1 MVLEKTLLF
10 SFIVSEVQLSLYNF
24 SQLFWSEPRG
34 RKVAMWSWIGTEG
47 HMRYKDAAVAL
58 RVAGIVHSM
67 TLSYCS
73 YHTEGYSIICALM
86 HRMLLLS

>member
-1 MVLEKTLLF
+1 
-10 SFIVSEVQLSLYNF
+10 
-24 SQLFWSEPRG
+24 
-34 RKVAMWSWIGTEG
+34 
-47 HMRYKDAAVAL
+47 MRYKDAAVAL